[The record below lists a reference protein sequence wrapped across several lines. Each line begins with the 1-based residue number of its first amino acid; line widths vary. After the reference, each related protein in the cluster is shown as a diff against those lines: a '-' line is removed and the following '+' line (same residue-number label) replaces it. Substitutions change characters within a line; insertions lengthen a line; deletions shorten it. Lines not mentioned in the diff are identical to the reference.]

1 MAKGKGAEHTL
12 YEVNGGYKKPSPDT
26 LLMIEISK
34 IDMSWFSFEEHGL
47 YRKGG
52 PFDKDKEKTNDN
64 K

>member
-1 MAKGKGAEHTL
+1 MAKSKGVERTL
-12 YEVNGGYKKPSPDT
+12 YDINGGYKKPSPDT
-26 LLMIEISK
+26 MLMNKLSK
-34 IDMSWFSFEEHGL
+34 IDMSWFSFKEHGL